1 MNPASRPAAGIALAL
16 AMASPAAAAR
26 SLPDDMKARATGM
39 PASALAAGQDSEGA
53 LDQGRALLAA
63 SNPAQAIS
71 AFRIALAQA
80 PQSVAALNGIA
91 VAYDRLGRA
100 DLARQHFEMALAL
113 EPDAADIA
121 YNLGL
126 ALVRGGQDRAA
137 IPHLQRA
144 AAGNDPR
151 AAAAAR
157 RTLTLIAA
165 RLTAPQA
172 PAAMAAAPAPAPP
185 TAGPRIDIASSGEAV
200 LVLAPTPAK
209 PQDAAQDAA
218 PVRMAAAAV
227 APPPDQPG
235 AAAPAA
241 AMALALVERLGD
253 AAALTIPQTVSMNS
267 VPSREEAP
275 MPAPAMIHIGPQ
287 QPQQPQRQPH
297 PAAPR
302 RTAVAVP
309 ALPPKPTLP
318 EPAQPANR
326 PVPAMAAAPRPS
338 APAALL
344 VRWRRADVEQG
355 ITASNQTVSNQTVSN
370 RAVSSRETPLPPPA
384 PDDDKAAIRLAIARL
399 EALVSMIEVQR
410 G

>member
-157 RTLTLIAA
+157 RMLTLIAA
-165 RLTAPQA
+165 RLTAPEA
-172 PAAMAAAPAPAPP
+172 PAAMAAAPAPAPAPAPP

-200 LVLAPTPAK
+200 LVLAPSPAK
-209 PQDAAQDAA
+209 AQDTA
-218 PVRMAAAAV
+218 PMRMAAAAV
-227 APPPDQPG
+227 ATPPDQPG
-235 AAAPAA
+235 ATAPAA

-275 MPAPAMIHIGPQ
+275 MPAPAVIHIGPQ
-287 QPQQPQRQPH
+287 PQQPERQPL

-302 RTAVAVP
+302 RTALAVP

-318 EPAQPANR
+318 EPTQPANR

-355 ITASNQTVSNQTVSN
+355 IMASNQTVSNRAVSN

>member
-157 RTLTLIAA
+157 RMLALIAA
-165 RLTAPQA
+165 RLTAPEA
-172 PAAMAAAPAPAPP
+172 PAAMAAAPAPAPS

-200 LVLAPTPAK
+200 LVLAPSPAK
-209 PQDAAQDAA
+209 SQDAAQDAG

-275 MPAPAMIHIGPQ
+275 MPAPALIHIGPQ
-287 QPQQPQRQPH
+287 QPQQQPL

-302 RTAVAVP
+302 RTALAVP

-355 ITASNQTVSNQTVSN
+355 ILASNQTVSN

-399 EALVSMIEVQR
+399 EALVSRIEVQR